1 MRLGI
6 LGPAQG
12 DLPAL
17 ARGAQYLLDEARVE
31 RVVYLAADDALDRV
45 VASWAHEIVGDTSP
59 GAAGDGLLA
68 RAAARCVAADPAA
81 IDDFVELERA
91 RLRLQVMSSLPS
103 NRRSI
108 EILDGRVVLFVWD
121 KSTLDEDDIAA
132 ASILCFGKSNEA
144 LMKKVGTRT
153 FVAPGPVGGK
163 DGGCA
168 VLDDGDGGVRITIVT
183 SAGQVMARGSV
194 GAPITGA
201 KMRVQGGG

>member
-17 ARGAQYLLDEARVE
+17 ARGAHYLLDEARVE

-45 VASWAHEIVGDTSP
+45 VASWASEIVGDTQGS
-59 GAAGDGLLA
+59 GGLLA
-68 RAAARCVAADPAA
+68 RAAARCAAADPAT
-81 IDDFVELERA
+81 IDEFVDMERA

-103 NRRSI
+103 DRRSI

-144 LMKKVGTRT
+144 MIKKVGTRI

-168 VLDDGDGGVRITIVT
+168 VLDDGDGGVRISILTHD
-183 SAGQVMARGSV
+183 GQVTAKGSV

>member
-45 VASWAHEIVGDTSP
+45 VASWASEIVGDTQ
-59 GAAGDGLLA
+59 GTDGLVA
-68 RAAARCVAADPAA
+68 RAAARCAAADPAT
-81 IDDFVELERA
+81 IDEFVDMERA

-144 LMKKVGTRT
+144 MIKKVGTRT

-168 VLDDGDGGVRITIVT
+168 VLDDGDGGVRISIVT
-183 SAGQVMARGSV
+183 HDGQVTAKGSV

>member
-45 VASWAHEIVGDTSP
+45 VASWAGEIVGDANT
-59 GAAGDGLLA
+59 DGLLA
-68 RAAARCVAADPAA
+68 RAAARCAGAEPGA
-81 IDDFVELERA
+81 IDAFVEGERA
-91 RLRLQVMSSLPS
+91 RLRLQVLTSLPS

-144 LMKKVGTRT
+144 LIKKVGTRT

-168 VLDDGDGGVRITIVT
+168 VLDDGDGGVRISIVT
-183 SAGQVMARGSV
+183 SGGQVTAKGSV

>member
-45 VASWAHEIVGDTSP
+45 VASWASEIVGDISGTEE
-59 GAAGDGLLA
+59 LVA
-68 RAAARCVAADPAA
+68 RAAARCAAADPAS
-81 IDDFVELERA
+81 IDEFVDMERA
-91 RLRLQVMSSLPS
+91 RLRLQVMSSLPG

-132 ASILCFGKSNEA
+132 ASILCFGKSSEA
-144 LMKKVGTRT
+144 LIKKVGTRT

-168 VLDDGDGGVRITIVT
+168 VLDDGDGGVRISIVT
-183 SAGQVMARGSV
+183 HDGQVTAKGSV

>member
-45 VASWAHEIVGDTSP
+45 VASWASEIVGDISGTEE
-59 GAAGDGLLA
+59 LVA
-68 RAAARCVAADPAA
+68 RAAARCAAADPAS
-81 IDDFVELERA
+81 IDEFVDMERA
-91 RLRLQVMSSLPS
+91 RLRLQVMSSLPG

-132 ASILCFGKSNEA
+132 ASILCFGKSSEA
-144 LMKKVGTRT
+144 LIKKVGTRT
-153 FVAPGPVGGK
+153 FVAPGPVGGR

-183 SAGQVMARGSV
+183 HTGQVTAKGSV